1 MAKNTSSSEFRRID
15 VDQFSEDNYKEDV
28 DNEPVRAGP
37 NENEIV
43 ALLTQNRLSDALKN
57 VLANA
62 PMGNKNQAIKDASL
76 NLVMRVLMSFKAS
89 QIDEAV
95 DQLDNEARDILMKY
109 IYRGFEIPN
118 EGSSAQLLV
127 WHEKVFALSGVG
139 SIVRVL
145 TDKKKV

>member
-95 DQLDNEARDILMKY
+95 SQLDNEARDILMKY

>member
-95 DQLDNEARDILMKY
+95 NQLDNEARDILMKY